1 MSTPVF
7 DAESEA
13 LKLPPAARVRLLEK
27 LMSSLQPIPPAK
39 KAWVEAALRRREEVS
54 SGKVQM
60 VSGEG
65 VVERIRAKYS

>member
-7 DAESEA
+7 DVESEA
-13 LKLPPAARVRLLEK
+13 LKLPPEARVRLLEK
-27 LMSSLQPIPPAK
+27 LMSSLQPTPPAK
-39 KAWVEAALRRREEVS
+39 KAWVEAALRRREEVT

-65 VVERIRAKYS
+65 VVERIRAKYL

>member
-7 DAESEA
+7 NVESEA
-13 LKLPPAARVRLLEK
+13 LKLPPEARARLLEK
-27 LMSSLQPIPPAK
+27 LMSNLQPTPPAK
-39 KAWVEAALRRREEVS
+39 KAWVEAALRRREEVD

>member
-7 DAESEA
+7 DVESEA
-13 LKLPPAARVRLLEK
+13 LKRPPEARVRLLQK
-27 LMSSLQPIPPAK
+27 LMSRLLPTPPAK
-39 KAWVEAALRRREEVS
+39 KAWVAAALKRREEVN
-54 SGKVQM
+54 SGKVKT